1 MEYIAVFFTHLGAL
15 KYDKYLKSMSTK
27 SEFMPVPRKLSSNC
41 GVGVKFKYPQ
51 DINKIISEDIEKLF
65 SLEDKEYK
73 LIYTSK

>member
-15 KYDKYLKSMSTK
+15 KYDKYLKSISTK

-65 SLEDKEYK
+65 SLENKEYK
-73 LIYTSK
+73 LIFTCK